1 MNNPCGPVPLLFITG
16 FLGSGKTTLL
26 NRILDEAAAQGKKIG
41 VIINEWGRVNIDS
54 SLIRAKDIEIEELND
69 GQVFCSCLSGN
80 FLEALVLLAKRSLD
94 VVIVETSGMANPF
107 PLRNILC
114 DLKRLTGGHYVYQG
128 MIALIDPES
137 FLDLVEDIN
146 AVEEQVIASQ
156 RIIINKIELA
166 DGETLAR
173 IRKKIRQLNP
183 HAGII
188 ETSYACVEGI
198 LDSSMHEV
206 STSSPLESKFVKRS
220 AKESYTRPGQYIITT
235 TEGLPR
241 KGWKPLS
248 ARSCPER
255 CASRESFRIRSM
267 AGSMWT
273 GSTTRSRRGFWKLA
287 AMNRRLSSF
296 PRRETRSQRN

>member
-173 IRKKIRQLNP
+173 IRKKIGQLNP

-206 STSSPLESKFVKRS
+206 STSRGRASTSSRRRK
-220 AKESYTRPGQYIITT
+220 GC
-235 TEGLPR
+235 PR
-241 KGWKPLS
+241 KEWKPLS
-248 ARSCPER
+248 ARSCPEL